1 MPQTLQPLT
10 RLARIAVALAVVA
23 MAALAFGPCGTG
35 VRDKQASKAR
45 PMAAG
50 EVLGKVDAPSADGTP
65 TIARTLLS
73 VTCREGV
80 VVVRT
85 NVDGISALMDCS
97 RPVPQSSLDRFI
109 GVPVVITYTGDV
121 LRVENSNAG
130 KLEIPATDATVG
142 LIDATP

>member
-1 MPQTLQPLT
+1 MRKASRPVRP
-10 RLARIAVALAVVA
+10 AYIAATLAVVA
-23 MAALAFGPCGTG
+23 MAAMAFGPCGTG
-35 VRDKQASKAR
+35 VRDKTPSKAR
-45 PMAAG
+45 PMVAG
-50 EVLGKVDAPSADGTP
+50 EVLGKVGAPSADGTP
-65 TIARTLLS
+65 IVARTLLS

-109 GVPVVITYTGDV
+109 GVPVIITYTGDV

-142 LIDATP
+142 SIDATP

>member
-1 MPQTLQPLT
+1 MRKTSAPPLPIT
-10 RLARIAVALAVVA
+10 RVAVALVFVA

-45 PMAAG
+45 PMVAG
-50 EVLGKVDAPSADGTP
+50 EVLGKIDAPSADGTP
-65 TIARTLLS
+65 TVARTLLS

-85 NVDGISALMDCS
+85 NVGAISALNDCT

-109 GVPVVITYTGDV
+109 GVPVIITYTGDV
-121 LRVENSNAG
+121 LRVENANAG
-130 KLEIPATDATVG
+130 KLEIPAMDATLG